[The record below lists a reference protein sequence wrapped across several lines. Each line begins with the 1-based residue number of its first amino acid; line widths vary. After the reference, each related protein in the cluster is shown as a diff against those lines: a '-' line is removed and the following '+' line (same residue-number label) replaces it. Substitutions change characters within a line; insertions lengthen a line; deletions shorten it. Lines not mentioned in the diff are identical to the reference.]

1 MSPEYNEGDFVVIL
15 RNPLF
20 GSHPSKGDEIIFK
33 HVHYGTLIKKI
44 VDILP
49 NGDYYVKG
57 IQENSLDSNKLGY
70 IPSSTVMGK
79 VIWHIR
85 KK

>member
-20 GSHPSKGDEIIFK
+20 GSRASRGDTIIFK
-33 HVHYGTLIKKI
+33 HIQYGTLIKKI
-44 VDILP
+44 EDILP

-57 IQENSLDSNKLGY
+57 TQENSLGSNKLGY
-70 IPSSTVMGK
+70 IPSSSVMGK